1 MRKEKSCGA
10 VVYKKE
16 HDNLY
21 YLIIKQS
28 KGHVA
33 FPKGHV
39 EDGETVLQASFDVLN
54 TSGKFN
60 EDGVYET
67 DFIEITLWNN
77 IAENTSEYC
86 KKGDLIGVR
95 GRIQVDSYEVDGE
108 KRSSQKIVADRVTFL
123 SSRPKPEPEPAL

>member
-1 MRKEKSCGA
+1 MMNQAMLVGRLTRDPEVVENESGTKYSNLTLA
-10 VVYKKE
+10 VPRNFK
-16 HDNLY
+16 
-21 YLIIKQS
+21 
-28 KGHVA
+28 
-33 FPKGHV
+33 
-39 EDGETVLQASFDVLN
+39 
-54 TSGKFN
+54 N
-60 EDGVYET
+60 EEGVYET

-123 SSRPKPEPEPAL
+123 SSRPKPEQEPAL

>member
-1 MRKEKSCGA
+1 MMNQAMLVGRLTRDPEVVENESGTKYSNLTLA
-10 VVYKKE
+10 VPRNFK
-16 HDNLY
+16 
-21 YLIIKQS
+21 
-28 KGHVA
+28 
-33 FPKGHV
+33 
-39 EDGETVLQASFDVLN
+39 
-54 TSGKFN
+54 N

-95 GRIQVDSYEVDGE
+95 GRIQVDSYEVEGE

-123 SSRPKPEPEPAL
+123 SSRTKPEPEPSL

>member
-1 MRKEKSCGA
+1 MMNQAMLVGRLTRDPEVVENESGTKYSNLTLA
-10 VVYKKE
+10 VPRNFK
-16 HDNLY
+16 
-21 YLIIKQS
+21 
-28 KGHVA
+28 
-33 FPKGHV
+33 
-39 EDGETVLQASFDVLN
+39 
-54 TSGKFN
+54 N

-95 GRIQVDSYEVDGE
+95 GRIQVDSYEVEGE

-123 SSRPKPEPEPAL
+123 SSRPKPEPEPTL